1 MLTRVEDKEK
11 YFDHD
16 ADIGII
22 GRGESIEICF
32 QNAAHSMFSLMAD
45 LSAAHLIQIITF
57 EFEEADLELA
67 LVTWLNLL
75 LAKAQE
81 HHLIFADFRLK
92 HEGKKWKATV
102 SGEKWRDNIERG
114 IEVKG
119 ATSAM
124 LSVVKTD
131 HIWEAR
137 CIIDAK
143 LTNE

>member
-1 MLTRVEDKEK
+1 METQN

-22 GRGESIEICF
+22 GRGESIELCF
-32 QNAAHSMFSLMAD
+32 ANTAKSMFALMAD
-45 LSAAHLIQIITF
+45 LSKVALTQIITF

-75 LAKAQE
+75 IAKAQE

-92 HEGKKWKATV
+92 HEGNSWKATV
-102 SGEKWRDNIERG
+102 SGEKWRQEIERG

-119 ATSAM
+119 ATLTM
-124 LSVVKTD
+124 LSVKKIE
-131 HIWEAR
+131 HYWEAR
-137 CIIDAK
+137 CIVDV
-143 LTNE
+143 